1 MPFPLPCGS
10 APERVDHA
18 HGMHSIKRRRT
29 EPVTITR
36 SPLISPLTTT
46 KKTPHLS
53 PITKPHLRTGTPT
66 QARAGTGPKQ
76 EAGTGA
82 HNPSKQA
89 LTHLLL

>member
-36 SPLISPLTTT
+36 SPLISPITT
-46 KKTPHLS
+46 
-53 PITKPHLRTGTPT
+53 PHLRTGTPT